1 LENEQHGQFICPK
14 RKQETMREVKSAS
27 RKKIEASAPATG
39 TRSVTQTAAE
49 KAKPAGNGQSRNKT
63 ATIKAR
69 IDVGFGN
76 TLFLRGEGQGLS
88 WTQGVPLKCVD
99 GSTWTWSGE
108 INDALKFKLL
118 LNDSVWSQGDNI
130 LLTPG
135 QKVEIAPA
143 F

>member
-1 LENEQHGQFICPK
+1 
-14 RKQETMREVKSAS
+14 MREAKSAN
-27 RKKIEASAPATG
+27 RKKIEASAPTSG
-39 TRSVTQTAAE
+39 TRSVTQSAGE
-49 KAKPAGNGQSRNKT
+49 KAKPTGNGQK

-88 WTQGVPLKCVD
+88 WTQGIPLKCVD

-118 LNDSVWSQGDNI
+118 LNDSVWSQGENI

-135 QKVEIAPA
+135 QRVEISPA